1 MVKSALLGAVALLC
15 TALLPSA
22 ASAATNLDCMS
33 QGYSA
38 EAETEFNAL
47 AAGYT
52 YSTGKDLPDLP
63 LTLINAIVARTGECA
78 DLHGWPPEAIED
90 ALLYEL
96 IDRLRVLLIAG
107 TPLSPQQMIR
117 ADRAIAS
124 VDQTMLRSVIG
135 KMIDDSFAGQDDPQV
150 ARADE
155 LFLRSLALR
164 TGLSGEGPGAEFL
177 GTYVVSVIGAQ
188 IYADRF
194 GTR

>member
-33 QGYSA
+33 QGYSV

-52 YSTGKDLPDLP
+52 YSTGKDPELPP
-63 LTLINAIVARTGECA
+63 TLVNAIVARTGECA

-90 ALLYEL
+90 ALLYQVF
-96 IDRLRVLLIAG
+96 DRLRVLLIAG

-117 ADRAIAS
+117 ADQAIAS
-124 VDQTMLRSVIG
+124 VDQTRLRAVIG

-155 LFLRSLALR
+155 LFLGSLALR
-164 TGLSGEGPGAEFL
+164 SGVSSEGTGAEFL
-177 GTYVVSVIGAQ
+177 GSYVASVIGAQ